1 MEHILV
7 VIIVG
12 LAVAG
17 FVRKIFMLYRDGD
30 CGCGCDGCGHADRCS
45 EMGHGSADITVKTD
59 TLNLFFKDDTLKG
72 NGK

>member
-17 FVRKIFMLYRDGD
+17 FVRHIFVTYRDGD
-30 CGCGCDGCGHADRCS
+30 CGCGCNGCSHADKCIERK
-45 EMGHGSADITVKTD
+45 I
-59 TLNLFFKDDTLKG
+59 
-72 NGK
+72 